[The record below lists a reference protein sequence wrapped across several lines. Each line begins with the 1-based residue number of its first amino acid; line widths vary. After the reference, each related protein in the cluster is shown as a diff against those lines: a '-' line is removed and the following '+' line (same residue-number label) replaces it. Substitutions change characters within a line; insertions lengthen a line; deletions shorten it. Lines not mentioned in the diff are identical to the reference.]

1 MCNVLKERYSKYFG
15 YIKGV
20 DYEKNKSCSVLIS
33 FPLEFK
39 KVLMITIAEGI
50 LSKILV
56 RSVQG
61 IERCTL
67 IMPSKQGDEAFMM
80 VQGLN
85 FDAFWRYPEIIDIGR
100 IQSNDIMAIKK
111 KYGIEAARA
120 NILKEIRSVFN
131 MYGIEVNY
139 RHLSLVADFITF
151 NGDYRPFNRIGMEE
165 SSAPFL
171 KMSFETTMKYLVG
184 ACLN

>member
-1 MCNVLKERYSKYFG
+1 
-15 YIKGV
+15 
-20 DYEKNKSCSVLIS
+20 
-33 FPLEFK
+33 
-39 KVLMITIAEGI
+39 
-50 LSKILV
+50 
-56 RSVQG
+56 
-61 IERCTL
+61 
-67 IMPSKQGDEAFMM
+67 MPSKQGEEPFLM

-85 FDAFWRYPEIIDIGR
+85 FDAFWRHPETVDVSR
-100 IQSNDIMAIKK
+100 IQSNDIMAIKR

-171 KMSFETTMKYLVG
+171 KMSFETTMKYLVN
-184 ACLN
+184 ACLNQDTDNMKTPSSALVLGLVPKVGTGMFDIVDDKDVVESGGVSE